1 MTRSRRGKGHGGGG
15 GGGGGG
21 HGGGDSRWLVTYADL
36 LTLLMVLFLV
46 LWVIS
51 TIDLKKFEQFKSGLG
66 DFGNKAAAAAAPSDT
81 GAGSADPKSTS
92 TTSAGNGTAAG
103 AGAGADSSTTTS
115 SIAASAPGT
124 GNGST
129 PPLDKNQLAEVAKQ
143 LDVTINQSG
152 LDGVVD
158 VHLEERGLVVSIS
171 TDNVLFESGSGTL
184 TPAGA
189 SVLGSVA
196 PQIAL
201 LPNSVTIEGYTDK
214 RPLRRVGYDNW
225 DLSVDRAVSV
235 LKELRDNFGF
245 APTRLAA
252 TGYGDTHPVADGDDE
267 ASLAR
272 NRRVELVIVAGPS
285 VDPSTDTSAPNA
297 SSSVTSTATTTAT
310 STAGTS
316 ITTAGTAA
324 PATGHT

>member
-1 MTRSRRGKGHGGGG
+1 
-15 GGGGGG
+15 
-21 HGGGDSRWLVTYADL
+21 

-81 GAGSADPKSTS
+81 GPGSGDQESTS
-92 TTSAGNGTAAG
+92 STTGDG
-103 AGAGADSSTTTS
+103 ATADSSTTTS
-115 SIAASAPGT
+115 STEAGAPGT

-143 LDVTINQSG
+143 LDVTIDQSG

-189 SVLGSVA
+189 TVLGSVA

-201 LPNSVTIEGYTDK
+201 LPNDVIIEGYTDK
-214 RPLRRVGYDNW
+214 RPLRRAGYDNW

-245 APTRLAA
+245 VSTRLAA

-285 VDPSTDTSAPNA
+285 LDAPTDTTTVDA
-297 SSSVTSTATTTAT
+297 SPSETSIATTVTIAGAT
-310 STAGTS
+310 DV
-316 ITTAGTAA
+316 TTA
-324 PATGHT
+324 HT

>member
-1 MTRSRRGKGHGGGG
+1 
-15 GGGGGG
+15 
-21 HGGGDSRWLVTYADL
+21 
-36 LTLLMVLFLV
+36 
-46 LWVIS
+46 
-51 TIDLKKFEQFKSGLG
+51 
-66 DFGNKAAAAAAPSDT
+66 
-81 GAGSADPKSTS
+81 
-92 TTSAGNGTAAG
+92 
-103 AGAGADSSTTTS
+103 
-115 SIAASAPGT
+115 
-124 GNGST
+124 GST

-143 LDVTINQSG
+143 LNVTIDQSG

-171 TDNVLFESGSGTL
+171 TDNVLFESGSGAL

-189 SVLGSVA
+189 LVLGSVA

-201 LPNSVTIEGYTDK
+201 LPNSVIIEGYTDK

-245 APTRLAA
+245 ASTRLAA

-285 VDPSTDTSAPNA
+285 LDASTDTTTVDA
-297 SSSVTSTATTTAT
+297 SSSETSTATTTAT
-310 STAGTS
+310 SAATS
-316 ITTAGTAA
+316 ITTASATAGTTA
-324 PATGHT
+324 HT